1 MPSQMRQAIHARRLA
16 LPSSQ
21 HGRLRTG
28 GRGFLK
34 LMGSDSEELSESS
47 EEAAESSDSEGE
59 SHDVEGDGGG
69 SRCSSEP
76 MVVLTVEDADE
87 GCSSKI
93 IGDGVEGLRSY
104 YGLIIFVSLN
114 QQPFR
119 PLSVAVCR
127 PCLVGGG

>member
-1 MPSQMRQAIHARRLA
+1 MPSQMRQDIHARRLA

-21 HGRLRTG
+21 HGCLRTG

-59 SHDVEGDGGG
+59 SQDVEGDGGG

-76 MVVLTVEDADE
+76 MVVLFEDADE

-104 YGLIIFVSLN
+104 YDLIIFVSLN

-127 PCLVGGG
+127 SCLVGGG

>member
-59 SHDVEGDGGG
+59 SKDVEGDGRG

-76 MVVLTVEDADE
+76 MVVLSSEDADE
-87 GCSSKI
+87 GCSSNV
-93 IGDGVEGLRSY
+93 IGDSVEGLRSY
-104 YGLIIFVSLN
+104 GLSILFRLDLN
-114 QQPFR
+114 GRQGW
-119 PLSVAVCR
+119 AAA
-127 PCLVGGG
+127 